1 MAKIFYTGNREAKL
15 LSKIE
20 SSKER
25 ERINTITTI
34 RDNIDLFSNKVSM
47 KLIESGLVETVS
59 KSSIES
65 QIVRCLDTLCKAE
78 DFDIDYMVAPFRTL
92 ISNPNI
98 ASLYLTAFV
107 VEKLI
112 NHKDVIDV
120 YRSDTTFGK
129 FVIIFP
135 ILFFYAKNNFACLF
149 LLGLIL

>member
-25 ERINTITTI
+25 ERIRTISTI
-34 RDNIDLFSNKVSM
+34 RDNIDSFSNKVSM
-47 KLIESGLVETVS
+47 KLIESGLIETVS
-59 KSSIES
+59 KSSVEN
-65 QIVRCLDTLCKAE
+65 QIARCLDELCKAE

-98 ASLYLTAFV
+98 ASLYLTAFI

-120 YRSDTTFGK
+120 YGSDEDIYFTIQKQLT
-129 FVIIFP
+129 
-135 ILFFYAKNNFACLF
+135 N
-149 LLGLIL
+149 LLPKS

>member
-25 ERINTITTI
+25 ERLRIISTI
-34 RDNIDLFSNKVSM
+34 RDNTDAFSNKVSM

-59 KSSIES
+59 KSSIEN
-65 QIVRCLDTLCKAE
+65 QIARCLDTLCKAE
-78 DFDIDYMVAPFRTL
+78 DFDIDYAVAPLRTL

-98 ASLYLTAFV
+98 ASLYLTTFI

-112 NHKDVIDV
+112 NHRDVIDV
-120 YRSDTTFGK
+120 YGSDEDIYFCVNK
-129 FVIIFP
+129 ELA
-135 ILFFYAKNNFACLF
+135 ILLQNS
-149 LLGLIL
+149 

>member
-25 ERINTITTI
+25 ERIRTISTI
-34 RDNIDLFSNKVSM
+34 RDNIDAFSNKVSM
-47 KLIESGLVETVS
+47 KLIESGLIETVS
-59 KSSIES
+59 KSSIEN
-65 QIVRCLDTLCKAE
+65 QIARCLDNLCKAE

-120 YRSDTTFGK
+120 YGSDEDIYFCIQK
-129 FVIIFP
+129 E
-135 ILFFYAKNNFACLF
+135 LAE
-149 LLGLIL
+149 LLPGG

>member
-25 ERINTITTI
+25 ERIRTISTI
-34 RDNIDLFSNKVSM
+34 RDNLDSFSNKVSM
-47 KLIESGLVETVS
+47 KLIETGLIETVS
-59 KSSIES
+59 KSSVEN
-65 QIVRCLDTLCKAE
+65 QIARCLDTLCKAD
-78 DFDIDYMVAPFRTL
+78 DFDIDYAVAPLRTL

-98 ASLYLTAFV
+98 ASLYLTVFI

-120 YRSDTTFGK
+120 YGSDEDIYYCIQKELSDMLSNG
-129 FVIIFP
+129 
-135 ILFFYAKNNFACLF
+135 
-149 LLGLIL
+149 